1 MQNPE
6 TFLQQLL
13 QSHSPDVQAR
23 VLQVVKTMGIAESDP
38 IFLLLIATA
47 TVQVMIEDTPDHL
60 KQTYRVCHQQVMAD
74 IKDYEKAAVKGVE
87 MRLADAV
94 QDVIRKAKASEK
106 EPGWQVFGFF
116 GVITLLVML
125 VGVWAGRGISE
136 AERVS
141 FRQQGKLSLEEA
153 QSLDWAMSPEGQ
165 YARQLL
171 FWNDS
176 LMGGECQAQV
186 KRLDVRLR
194 YGSLTAR
201 NGFCFLWV
209 VPPDKREFQ

>member
-13 QSHSPDVQAR
+13 QSHNPDVQAR

-47 TVQVMIEDTPDHL
+47 TVQVMIEDAPDHL
-60 KQTYRVCHQQVMAD
+60 KQTYAVCHQQVMAD
-74 IKDYEKAAVKGVE
+74 IKDYEKAAAQRVE
-87 MRLADAV
+87 MQLADAV
-94 QDVIRKAKASEK
+94 QDVIRKAKAAEK
-106 EPGWQVFGFF
+106 EPGWKVFGFCGCISLAILF
-116 GVITLLVML
+116 
-125 VGVWAGRGISE
+125 AGIFAGLGWS
-136 AERVS
+136 ASQRVS
-141 FRQQGKLSLEEA
+141 FRSQGDLTLEEA
-153 QSLDWAMSPEGQ
+153 QALDWALSPEGE

-171 FWNDS
+171 LWNDS
-176 LMGGECQAQV
+176 LVGGECQAQV

-209 VPPDKREFQ
+209 VPPEKREFQ

>member
-1 MQNPE
+1 MQTSE
-6 TFLQQLL
+6 TLLQQLL
-13 QSHSPDVQAR
+13 KNHDPDVQAR

-47 TVQVMIEDTPDHL
+47 TVQVFVKDAPDQL
-60 KQTYRVCHQQVMAD
+60 KATYAACHQQVMVD
-74 IKDYEKAAVKGVE
+74 LHDYEKAAAKGVE

-94 QDVIRKAKASEK
+94 QDVIRQAKASEK
-106 EPGWQVFGFF
+106 EPGWKVFGLF

-125 VGVWAGRGISE
+125 VGVLAGRGMSE

-141 FRQQGKLSLEEA
+141 FRQQGNLTLEEA
-153 QSLDWAMSPEGQ
+153 HALDWALSPEGQ

-171 FWNDS
+171 LWNDS

-186 KRLDVRLR
+186 SRLNVRLR

-201 NGFCFLWV
+201 HGFCFLWV
-209 VPPDKREFQ
+209 VPPEKREFQ